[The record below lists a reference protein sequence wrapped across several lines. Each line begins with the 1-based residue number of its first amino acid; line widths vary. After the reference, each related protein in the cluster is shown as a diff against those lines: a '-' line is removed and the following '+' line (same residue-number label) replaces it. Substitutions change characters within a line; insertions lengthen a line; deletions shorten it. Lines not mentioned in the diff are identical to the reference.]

1 MPYIRNKRTGE
12 TIFVPDEQPQSG
24 PISVPIGPQD
34 PAMQYRAPAAELD
47 LEAKRANI
55 NNDAQRISLEQQ
67 RLQSAQQASARSASN
82 EAARLAA
89 DRQKLT
95 ADLYQKG
102 LRIGANGQPEQI
114 PGWAPPLSATNS
126 PRISAKER
134 ADAIAGYESGAA
146 LDRIVAQLDTQYKA
160 GPGATSGIKGLWDY
174 LPTTANQQF
183 DKTGSAARGIVG
195 SALGFT
201 GGQLNTATEA
211 EQAVGPY
218 LPNSWDRD
226 ATILDKIARLRAVA
240 TDARKRSTMILG
252 GVPDSNGNVTPLPT
266 RNPLNE
272 TFMGGVGSPSAAGAG
287 ATQGGS
293 PVAKEYQDAHAA
305 FIAQNLGSPSF
316 ADDYVKFRVEND
328 QKYGFG
334 SDIEGYR
341 NFANTIS
348 NSKNMQGRTIN
359 PTIPPV
365 AKPLSSVDQF
375 RNNMVSNPVGAGIA
389 GAADAGGFGVPSML
403 APQQMSALGDQN
415 PTAMALGQ
423 VAGSIVGTG
432 ALGKAGGMGLNTLAR
447 GAPRLAAA
455 ARNASPFARSLATD
469 AAYSGIY
476 GANTGQD
483 PLASAVMGAIGS
495 AAGQGVG
502 AGLGRATAGV
512 MRSAP
517 AQALRAR
524 GIPMTI
530 GQQMGGFAKSV
541 EDALTSLPGVGDLVN
556 ARRLEG
562 LRAFNQQALNEAGQP
577 IGANVTQTGEEG
589 VSSLLEQ
596 IGNSYDQATAGAQV
610 PLDAQFWQDLNN
622 VALAYRKLPPDY
634 AARFG
639 TAMDNRVGPIA
650 QAGEMTGD
658 AYQQAIRGIKGYRAS
673 ADKAAPGFEQD
684 YRDALTLAQDALTG
698 QMQRGGGSQVVDG
711 LSRSDQAYRMAKT
724 ISEAVKAARNGS
736 RSGEV
741 QTFTPSQLVDAGTKS
756 QTKFGGKRP
765 FAGLADAGQKVLPS
779 ALPDSGTA
787 KRLMQAG
794 IGAGGVG
801 AAYGLGDAETAAK
814 TAGVLGL
821 LGLGGTKTGQ
831 RALEKLLFER
841 PDVLKRAG
849 RAIGKRKG
857 LFGTATLPFMI
868 ENGN

>member
-1 MPYIRNKRTGE
+1 MPQAR
-12 TIFVPDEQPQSG
+12 DEAGNVWEVDAQGNPVRL
-24 PISVPIGPQD
+24 IT
-34 PAMQYRAPAAELD
+34 PAAPARSNVIDVPPDPLAVNRDNRAANADARAAE
-47 LEAKRANI
+47 AA
-55 NNDAQRISLEQQ
+55 
-67 RLQSAQQASARSASN
+67 ARSASN

-102 LRIGANGQPEQI
+102 LRIGANGQPEPI
-114 PGWAPPLSATNS
+114 PGWTPPLSATNS

-146 LDRIVAQLDTQYKA
+146 LDRIVAQLETQYKA
-160 GPGATSGIKGLWDY
+160 GPGSTSGIKGLWDY
-174 LPTTANQQF
+174 LPTTANEQF
-183 DKTGSAARGIVG
+183 DKTGNAARGIVG

-218 LPNSWDRD
+218 LPKSSDRD

-240 TDARKRSTMILG
+240 ADARRRSTAILG
-252 GVPDSNGNVTPLPT
+252 GVPDVNGNVTPLPT

-287 ATQGGS
+287 ATQGGT
-293 PVAKEYQDAHAA
+293 PIAKEYQDAHAA
-305 FIAQNLGSPSF
+305 FIAQNLGSPNF
-316 ADDYVKFRVEND
+316 AEDYVKFRVEND

-334 SDIEGYR
+334 SDVEGYR
-341 NFANTIS
+341 NFADTI
-348 NSKNMQGRTIN
+348 SKNMQGRTIN

-375 RNNMVSNPVGAGIA
+375 RNNLVSNPVGAGVA
-389 GAADAGGFGVPSML
+389 GMADAGGFGIPSML
-403 APQQMSALGDQN
+403 APQQMNALGDQN
-415 PTAMALGQ
+415 PVPMALGQ
-423 VAGSIVGTG
+423 VAGSIMGTS
-432 ALGKAGGMGLNTLAR
+432 ALGKAGSMGLNTLAR
-447 GAPRLAAA
+447 GAPRLANA
-455 ARNASPFARSLATD
+455 ARGASPFARSLATD
-469 AAYSGIY
+469 VAYSGIY

-483 PLASAVMGAIGS
+483 PLLSAGMGAVGS
-495 AAGQGVG
+495 AAGQGAG
-502 AGLGRATAGV
+502 AGLGQLAAGAT
-512 MRSAP
+512 RSLP
-517 AQALRAR
+517 VRMLRNR

-530 GQQMGGFAKSV
+530 GQQLGGFAKSA
-541 EDALTSLPGVGDLVN
+541 EDAMTSLPGVGDLVN

-577 IGANVTQTGEEG
+577 VGARVSKIGEEG
-589 VSSLLEQ
+589 ASGLMDQ
-596 IGNSYDQATAGAQV
+596 IGNSYDQATAGVRV
-610 PLDAQFWQDLNN
+610 PLDPQFAVDLNN
-622 VALAYRKLPPDY
+622 VAMAYRKLPPDY

-639 TAMDNRVGPIA
+639 AAMDNRVGPIA

-658 AYQQAIRGIKGYRAS
+658 SYQQAVRGIKGYRAS

-684 YRDALTLAQDALTG
+684 YRDALTLAQDALTN
-698 QMQRGGGSQVVDG
+698 QMQRGGGASVTEG

-724 ISEAVKAARNGS
+724 INEAIKAARNGS

-756 QTKFGGKRP
+756 QTKYGGKRP
-765 FAGLADAGQKVLPS
+765 FAALADAGQRVLPS
-779 ALPDSGTA
+779 SLPDSGTA

-814 TAGVLGL
+814 TAAVLGA

-841 PDVLKRAG
+841 PAVLKRAG

-857 LFGTATLPFMI
+857 LFGTATLPFLI

>member
-1 MPYIRNKRTGE
+1 MPQARDEAGNVWEVDAQGNPVRLISPATPARSNV
-12 TIFVPDEQPQSG
+12 IDVPP
-24 PISVPIGPQD
+24 D
-34 PAMQYRAPAAELD
+34 PLAVNRDNRAANADARAAE
-47 LEAKRANI
+47 AA
-55 NNDAQRISLEQQ
+55 
-67 RLQSAQQASARSASN
+67 ARSAAN
-82 EAARLAA
+82 DAARLAA
-89 DRQKLT
+89 DRQKMT

-102 LRIGANGQPEQI
+102 LRIGVNGQPEPI
-114 PGWAPPLSATNS
+114 PGWSPPLSATS
-126 PRISAKER
+126 APRISAKER
-134 ADAIAGYESGAA
+134 ADAIAGYQSGAA
-146 LDRIVAQLDTQYKA
+146 LDRIVSQLETQFKA
-160 GPGATSGIKGLWDY
+160 GPGATSGIQGLWDY

-183 DKTGSAARGIVG
+183 DKTGNAARGIVG

-218 LPNSWDRD
+218 LPNSSDRD
-226 ATILDKIARLRAVA
+226 ATILDKMARLRALA
-240 TDARKRSTMILG
+240 EDARRRSTAILG
-252 GVPDSNGNVTPLPT
+252 GVPDANGNVTPLPT
-266 RNPLNE
+266 HNPLNE
-272 TFMGGVGSPSAAGAG
+272 TFMGGVGAPSAAGAG
-287 ATQGGS
+287 ATQGGM

-305 FIAQNLGSPSF
+305 FIAQNLGNPNF

-348 NSKNMQGRTIN
+348 KNMQGRTIN

-375 RNNMVSNPVGAGIA
+375 RNNLVSNPIGAGVA
-389 GAADAGGFGVPSML
+389 GVADAGGFGVPSML

-415 PTAMALGQ
+415 PVPMTLGQ
-423 VAGSIVGTG
+423 VAGSIMGTS
-432 ALGKAGGMGLNTLAR
+432 ALGKAGSMGLNSLAR
-447 GAPRLAAA
+447 GAPSLANA

-483 PLASAVMGAIGS
+483 PLLSAGVGAAGS

-502 AGLGRATAGV
+502 VGLGRLTAGAT
-512 MRSAP
+512 RSLP
-517 AQALRAR
+517 VRMLRNR

-530 GQQMGGFAKSV
+530 GQQLGGFTKSA
-541 EDALTSLPGVGDLVN
+541 EDAMTSLPGVGDLVN

-577 IGANVTQTGEEG
+577 VGAKVSKIGEEG
-589 VSSLLEQ
+589 VSGLMDQ
-596 IGNSYDQATAGAQV
+596 IGNSYDQATAGVRV
-610 PLDAQFWQDLNN
+610 PLDPQFAQDLNN
-622 VALAYRKLPPDY
+622 VALAYRKLPADY
-634 AARFG
+634 ASRFG

-658 AYQQAIRGIKGYRAS
+658 TYQQAVRGIKGYRAS

-684 YRDALTLAQDALTG
+684 YRDALTLAQDALTS
-698 QMQRGGGSQVVDG
+698 QMQRGGGASVTEG
-711 LSRSDQAYRMAKT
+711 LSRADQAYRMAKT
-724 ISEAVKAARNGS
+724 ISEAVKAARNGGG
-736 RSGEV
+736 SGEV
-741 QTFTPSQLVDAGTKS
+741 QTFTPSQLVNAGTKS
-756 QTKFGGKRP
+756 QTKYGGKRP
-765 FAGLADAGQKVLPS
+765 FATLADAGQRVLPS
-779 ALPDSGTA
+779 KLPDSGTA
-787 KRLMQAG
+787 KRMLTAAIPTALGGSAAGGG
-794 IGAGGVG
+794 IGYMTGDTAQGAGAG
-801 AAYGLGDAETAAK
+801 AALAA
-814 TAGVLGL
+814 L
-821 LGLGGTKTGQ
+821 LAAGGTKTGQ

-841 PDVLKRAG
+841 PAVLKRAG

-857 LFGTATLPFMI
+857 LFGTATLPFLI

>member
-1 MPYIRNKRTGE
+1 MPQAR
-12 TIFVPDEQPQSG
+12 DEAG
-24 PISVPIGPQD
+24 
-34 PAMQYRAPAAELD
+34 
-47 LEAKRANI
+47 NI
-55 NNDAQRISLEQQ
+55 WEVDAQGNPVRLISQAGAPRGNVIDIPPDPMAVRRDTRAENADA
-67 RLQSAQQASARSASN
+67 RASAAQERAARN
-82 EAARLAA
+82 EAARLEA
-89 DRQKLT
+89 DRQKMA

-102 LRIGANGQPEQI
+102 LRIGANGQPEPI
-114 PGWAPPLSATNS
+114 PGWSPPLSATNS

-146 LDRIVAQLDTQYKA
+146 LDRIVSQLETQFKT
-160 GPGATSGIKGLWDY
+160 GPGATHGINGLWDY

-183 DKTGSAARGIVG
+183 DKTGNAARGIVG

-240 TDARKRSTMILG
+240 SDARKRSTAILG
-252 GVPDSNGNVTPLPT
+252 GVPDANGNVTPVPT

-272 TFMGGVGSPSAAGAG
+272 TFMGGIGSPAAAGAG
-287 ATQGGS
+287 ATQGGV
-293 PVAKEYQDAHAA
+293 PIAQEYQDAHAA
-305 FIAQNLGSPSF
+305 FIAKNLGSPTF

-334 SDIEGYR
+334 SDVEGYR

-348 NSKNMQGRTIN
+348 KNMQGRTVN

-365 AKPLSSVDQF
+365 AKPLSAVDQF
-375 RNNMVSNPVGAGIA
+375 RNNLVSNPLGAGVA
-389 GAADAGGFGVPSML
+389 GVADAGGFGIPSML

-415 PTAMALGQ
+415 PTSMALGQ
-423 VAGSIVGTG
+423 VAGSIAGTS
-432 ALGKAGGMGLNTLAR
+432 ALGKAGGMGLDALAR
-447 GAPRLAAA
+447 GAPRLANA

-483 PLASAVMGAIGS
+483 PLTSAGMGALGS
-495 AAGQGVG
+495 AAGQGIG
-502 AGLGRATAGV
+502 AGLGRAAAGAT
-512 MRSAP
+512 RSLP
-517 AQALRAR
+517 VRMLRNR

-530 GQQMGGFAKSV
+530 GQQLGGFAKSA
-541 EDALTSLPGVGDLVN
+541 EDAMTSLPGVGDLVN

-562 LRAFNQQALNEAGQP
+562 LRAFNQQAMNEAGQP
-577 IGANVTQTGEEG
+577 VGARVSAIGEDG
-589 VSSLLEQ
+589 VAGLLDQ
-596 IGNSYDQATAGAQV
+596 IGNSYDQATAGVRV
-610 PLDAQFWQDLNN
+610 PLDAQFGSDLND
-622 VALAYRKLPPDY
+622 VAMAYRRLPPDY
-634 AARFG
+634 GARFAQ
-639 TAMDNRVGPIA
+639 AMDNRVGPVA

-658 AYQQAIRGIKGYRAS
+658 TYQQAVRGIKGYRAG
-673 ADKAAPGFEQD
+673 ADRAAPGFEQD
-684 YRDALTLAQDALTG
+684 YRDAMTLAQDALTS
-698 QMQRGGGSQVVDG
+698 QMQRGGGASVTEG
-711 LSRSDQAYRMAKT
+711 LSRADQAYRMAKT
-724 ISEAVKAARNGS
+724 LGAAVKAARNGS

-741 QTFTPSQLVDAGTKS
+741 QTFTPSQLVDAGTAS
-756 QTKFGGKRP
+756 QTKYGGKRP
-765 FAGLADAGQKVLPS
+765 FAALADAGQRVLPS
-779 ALPDSGTA
+779 KLPDSGTA

-814 TAGVLGL
+814 TAAVLGL
-821 LGLGGTKTGQ
+821 LGIGGTKTGQ
-831 RALEKLLFER
+831 RSLEKLLFDR
-841 PDVLKRAG
+841 PDVMKRLG
-849 RAIGKRKG
+849 RSVRKRKG
-857 LFGTATLPFMI
+857 LLGTATLPFMI